1 MDIQQRL
8 EKVRQLVAAI
18 EACADQDAELVIAA
32 ILEECRAGTPATAF
46 DQIEDE
52 AENWAALA
60 TFDEARAYFL
70 ACGRRLTDFP
80 LGPKGRVR
88 MAVRML
94 EGLPPE
100 DQGDAL
106 QTITTAIAPTLR
118 RAA

>member
-1 MDIQQRL
+1 MNACI
-8 EKVRQLVAAI
+8 AT
-18 EACADQDAELVIAA
+18 EALHAYCRCSADQDAELVIGA

-60 TFDEARAYFL
+60 TFDEASAYFL

-80 LGPKGRVR
+80 LGPKCRVR

-106 QTITTAIAPTLR
+106 KALATAIAPTLC